1 VVKRIVATMITALV
15 LAAALT
21 LVPATG
27 GDTWVNHDIAI
38 KKGEK
43 LFDSPISLYQGRHY
57 VEEHNALRY
66 CIRHRET
73 RHAYHRVSDTG
84 KYRGAYQADAP
95 MTVGM
100 GWMIQKEL
108 RATGTPKAQAVW
120 IGKRLRSS
128 KMNHWAPLWQDMGF
142 WLVWN
147 KGKGRSHWPTARG
160 GPC

>member
-1 VVKRIVATMITALV
+1 MITALA
-15 LAAALT
+15 LAACITLT
-21 LVPATG
+21 PTVSN
-27 GDTWVNHDIAI
+27 DTWSEHDIAI
-38 KKGEK
+38 QKGKK

-84 KYRGAYQADAP
+84 KYRGAYQTDAP

-108 RATGTPKAQAVW
+108 RETGTPKAQAVW

-147 KGKGRSHWPTARG
+147 KGKGKSHWEQTARSDR
-160 GPC
+160 C

>member
-1 VVKRIVATMITALV
+1 MITALV

-21 LVPATG
+21 FMPAVSD
-27 GDTWVNHDIAI
+27 DTWLDYDNPI
-38 KKGEK
+38 KKGQK
-43 LFDSPISLYQGRHY
+43 LFDSPISLYQGRYY

-84 KYRGAYQADAP
+84 KYRGAYQADSP

-120 IGKRLRSS
+120 IGKRLRAH
-128 KMNHWAPLWQDMGF
+128 KMNHWSPLWQDMGF

-147 KGKGRSHWPTARG
+147 RGKGRSHWAQTEWSSK
-160 GPC
+160 C

>member
-1 VVKRIVATMITALV
+1 MITALA
-15 LAAALT
+15 LAACITLT
-21 LVPATG
+21 PTVSN
-27 GDTWVNHDIAI
+27 DTWSEHDIAI
-38 KKGEK
+38 QKGKK
-43 LFDSPISLYQGRHY
+43 LFDSPISLYQGRYY

-66 CIRHRET
+66 CIRKRET
-73 RHAYHRVSDTG
+73 QHAYHRVSDTG
-84 KYRGAYQADAP
+84 KYRGAYQTDAP

-108 RATGTPKAQAVW
+108 RETGTPKAQAVW

-147 KGKGRSHWPTARG
+147 KGKGKSHWEQTARSDR
-160 GPC
+160 C

>member
-1 VVKRIVATMITALV
+1 MITALA

-66 CIRHRET
+66 CIRKRET
-73 RHAYHRVSDTG
+73 QHAYHRVSDTG
-84 KYRGAYQADAP
+84 KYRGAYQTDAP

-108 RATGTPKAQAVW
+108 RETGTPKAQAVW

-147 KGKGRSHWPTARG
+147 KGKGKSHWEQTARSDR
-160 GPC
+160 C